1 MMFMPKFFRSLTA
14 AASFAVAA
22 FAADAPP
29 TLRLPDSVVPIS
41 YRADLK
47 LDPKQEPF
55 TGSLDMKVDV
65 KQSVRTVWLN
75 ANQIV
80 VQQASL
86 TAGGKTFT
94 ATVLPGGDDFLGLQF
109 DAPLPTGPA
118 EIKIDYTGKVRHGAS
133 AGAFSMEDGGNT
145 YIYTQFESTD
155 ARDVFPCF
163 DEPSYKVPWQL
174 TLHVPA
180 EDKAVSNTPIA
191 SESTQGATKTY
202 IFKETKPLPSYLIAF
217 GVGPFEFV
225 DAGHAGKNHFPVRI
239 VTPKGK
245 ADEAKYAAEVTAT
258 VLDRLEGYFGIPF
271 PYDKSDQV
279 AVPTTFGFGAMENP
293 GMVTYAQTLILARP
307 DQDTTNRQRG
317 YASVAA
323 HELAHQWFGDLVT
336 TAWWNDIWLNE
347 AFATWTQQKIIAD
360 WKPEWKTRIGDV
372 GSKLGAERTDS
383 LISARK
389 IRQEIQTKDDISNAF
404 DGITYQKGAAVIG
417 MFENW
422 IGAEN
427 FQKGVQSYLKQH
439 AYKNATAGDFLD
451 SISTASGKNVTT
463 AFSTFLNQAGVPIVN
478 VTLDCKQSTPSLHL
492 EQKRYLPLGS
502 KGSTNEV
509 WDIPFCA
516 RYGTGDTG
524 ESQCTLL
531 TQAVTDLP
539 LKAKAC
545 PAWVEANDNGVGYYR
560 TNYEGG
566 LLAALT
572 NGDVEHRLSAAERV
586 DFMGN
591 AEALASGGELPA
603 ADALNLVQV
612 FHNDPSRQVLQSSL
626 AIAVAPGDHLVPE
639 NLKPN
644 YQRFI
649 VKNFQARAHEL
660 GWIEKPGESD
670 DVRLLRPGLLRAV
683 ATAGGDRELASQAKE
698 LTDKWFQDHKA
709 LKPDVTG
716 AVIGTAAYYGD
727 NALFDRFLAEYKKTK
742 DRQEQQRIQ
751 QAMGS
756 FRDPAS
762 IRAGMDAVLSGEVP
776 FIQGA
781 FLLFGGQGQ
790 PATHKLAFDFLKTHY
805 DEIVAKRPSG
815 GGFDFGSALPNVGAN
830 YCDPS
835 DRAELEEYFK
845 SRIDKFTGGPRMLAQ
860 ILERI
865 DLCIAGKKAQSPSVA
880 AFLEKY

>member
-1 MMFMPKFFRSLTA
+1 MHKLLLGLTSA
-14 AASFAVAA
+14 ALIAFVARAS
-22 FAADAPP
+22 DQPP
-29 TLRLPDSVVPIS
+29 SLRLPDSVVPIS

-47 LDPKQEPF
+47 LDPKQTPF
-55 TGSLDMKVDV
+55 SGMLAIKVDV
-65 KQSVRTVWLN
+65 KQPVQTIWLN
-75 ANQIV
+75 ASQID
-80 VQQASL
+80 VQQATL
-86 TAGGKTFT
+86 TAGGKRY
-94 ATVLPGGDDFLGLQF
+94 AAKAVPGSDDFLGLQF

-118 EIKIDYTGKVRHGAS
+118 EIKIDYTGKVRQGAS
-133 AGAFSMEDGGNT
+133 AGAFRMEDAGNT

-180 EDKAVSNTPIA
+180 NDKAVSNTPVA

-202 IFKETKPLPSYLIAF
+202 VFKETRPLPSYLIAF

-258 VLDRLEGYFGIPF
+258 ILTRLEDYFGIPF
-271 PYDKSDQV
+271 PYEKSDQV
-279 AVPTTFGFGAMENP
+279 AVPVTFGFGAMENP
-293 GMVTYAQTLILARP
+293 GMVTYAQTLILAKP
-307 DQDTTNRQRG
+307 DNDTVSRQRG
-317 YASVAA
+317 YAEVAA

-347 AFATWTQQKIIAD
+347 AFATWMEQKLIAD

-422 IGAEN
+422 IGPEN
-427 FQKGVQSYLKQH
+427 FRKGVHSYLQQY

-451 SISTASGKNVTT
+451 SISTAGHKNVTT

-478 VTLDCKQSTPSLHL
+478 VSLDCKQSAPTLHL

-502 KGSTNEV
+502 KGSSNEV
-509 WDIPFCA
+509 WNIPVCV
-516 RYGTGDTG
+516 RYGTGDSG
-524 ESQCTLL
+524 QSECTLL
-531 TQAVTDLP
+531 TQPVADLP

-545 PAWVEANDNGVGYYR
+545 PSWVEANDNGVGYYR
-560 TNYEGG
+560 VNYEGG

-572 NGDVEHRLSAAERV
+572 SGDVDRRLSAAERV

-603 ADALNLVQV
+603 GDALHLVET
-612 FHNDPSRQVLQSSL
+612 FHNDPSPQVLQSALGIAL
-626 AIAVAPGDHLVPE
+626 APREQLVPE
-639 NLKPN
+639 DLLPN
-644 YQRFI
+644 YQRFLL
-649 VKNFQARAHEL
+649 KNFRERAHEL
-660 GWIEKPGESD
+660 GWVEKPGESD
-670 DVRLLRPGLLRAV
+670 DVRLLRPPLLRAV
-683 ATAGGDRELASQAKE
+683 ATYGGDQELAQQAQQ
-698 LTDKWFQDHKA
+698 LTDKWFEDHKA
-709 LKPDVTG
+709 IKADVTT
-716 AVIGTAAYYGD
+716 AILSTAAYYGD
-727 NALFDRFLAEYKKTK
+727 KALFDRFLAEFKKTQ
-742 DRQEQQRIQ
+742 DRQERQRIQ

-756 FRDPAS
+756 FRDPRS
-762 IRAGMDAVLSGEVP
+762 IQAGMEAVLSGEVP

-781 FLLFGGQGQ
+781 FLLFAGQNQ
-790 PATHKLAFDFLKTHY
+790 SATRKLAFEFLKAHY
-805 DEIVAKRPSG
+805 DEIVAKRPTG
-815 GGFDFGSALPNVGAN
+815 GGLDFGSRLPNVGAN
-830 YCDPS
+830 YCDAES
-835 DRAELEEYFK
+835 KDELEAFFQP
-845 SRIDKFTGGPRMLAQ
+845 RIDKFTGGPRSFRQ

-865 DLCIAGKKAQSPSVA
+865 DLCTAGKAAQSPSVA